1 MDELDNRLI
10 RALKRDGRAPVQTL
24 AADLGVT
31 RATIRARLNRLEA
44 GGEIVGY
51 SVLTRADVAPHPV
64 RGLMMLEVQG
74 RGADKISRALRA
86 MPAVARVHATN
97 GTWDL
102 IAEIGTASLEAFDT
116 VLTTI
121 RQIDGITRSETSL
134 LLSTRA

>member
-102 IAEIGTASLEAFDT
+102 IAEIGTVSLEAFDT
-116 VLTTI
+116 VLTAI